1 MRDDTILRKMP
12 PDCLLP
18 SAIFNAFCLF
28 CFCILFVPTNLPMI
42 DFAYYPQKNN
52 KSQVLFFKV
61 NFNNNYFYN
70 ISGLILLILR

>member
-1 MRDDTILRKMP
+1 VPFLML
-12 PDCLLP
+12 
-18 SAIFNAFCLF
+18 SVYFVFVFCLYQ
-28 CFCILFVPTNLPMI
+28 TNLPMI